1 MNTTGLWLIPADSN
15 ILADSIQRDGY
26 DGLYRD
32 HCDPAMKAATKLGE
46 RVDAIWERFP
56 FTPYGRTKSASL
68 LDFVNAPWTLVNEW
82 TVTVR
87 RITMPSLSNPAGR
100 KKYVAYLRPFSDI
113 ASEPGAFR
121 EIVSMLTRAAAV
133 AAVELSGDSFS
144 IQCLLELNSYG
155 LLYAVEPAWEVGLP
169 QLHNIPIITAQT
181 ELERAQAAGGW
192 PRNWLPLGAGQPSRH
207 LIATDE
213 PWTPQWSRLA
223 RATGYKPLVMPH
235 RFVEAAR

>member
-15 ILADSIQRDGY
+15 ILADSIKRDGY

-32 HCDPAMKAATKLGE
+32 HADPAMKAAAKLGE
-46 RVDAIWERFP
+46 RVDDIVERFP
-56 FTPYGRTKSASL
+56 FSVYGRTASASL
-68 LDFVNAPWTLVNEW
+68 LDFVNAPPTLVSDW
-82 TVTVR
+82 TQMVR
-87 RITMPSLSNPAGR
+87 RVTMPNVLTGR
-100 KKYVAYLRPFSDI
+100 RKEYVAYLRPFSDI
-113 ASEPGAFR
+113 IKEPGAFR
-121 EIVSMLTRAAAV
+121 EIVGMLKRADAL
-133 AAVELSGDSFS
+133 AAVELSSDSFS

-169 QLHNIPIITAQT
+169 QLHQTPIVTAQT

-192 PRNWLPLGAGQPSRH
+192 PRNWLPLGAGQPARY